1 MSHQPLLEQ
10 ADVEVVVSERG
21 VDTSPERVHRMQS
34 SELGHVVPIKAGLKQ
49 VGIYLLLISML
60 AAGVLFVVKS
70 QWQELRSY
78 KGWLLFW
85 VRATSFI
92 YFSLRWRRPPADS
105 PTCTVFARRNFSS

>member
-1 MSHQPLLEQ
+1 MNIESPIERHQPLLPQ
-10 ADVEVVVSERG
+10 ADVEGVVSEWG

-78 KGWLLFW
+78 KAWLLFLC
-85 VRATSFI
+85 V
-92 YFSLRWRRPPADS
+92 PPVS
-105 PTCTVFARRNFSS
+105 YIFRCVCGYL